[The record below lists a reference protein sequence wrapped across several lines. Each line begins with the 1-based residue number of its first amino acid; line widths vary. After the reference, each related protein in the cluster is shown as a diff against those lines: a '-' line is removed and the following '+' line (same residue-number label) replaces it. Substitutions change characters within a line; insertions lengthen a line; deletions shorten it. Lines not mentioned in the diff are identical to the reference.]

1 MNDGRPIS
9 DEIQR
14 LSRRVRRLEAIVEA
28 SALVNSSLDLKEI
41 AHRIILIAADLVGA
55 ERGSLFVLDTAS
67 GRLNALVAQ
76 GIVGHR
82 LSVAVGEGIVGIVAE
97 TETPVL
103 LDDPYADPRFDPSID
118 QLTGFVTRSL
128 LTVPVRDRE
137 DKLVAVLQLL
147 NHAKGRF
154 SNEDV
159 AFLHELGISFAVAL
173 TTARLHREIVAQERM
188 EEELRLAAEIQRA
201 LQPPDVSSI
210 PGLDL
215 AALTRPCREVGGDCW
230 DVVGSDDATRWWL
243 MVADVSGKGVGA
255 GLVASNVQAY
265 IRSRRND
272 RRSLARVVA
281 EGNDLLYGLTRGRSF
296 ASLVIAEWQPER
308 QTLTWVNAGHPPMLV
323 RTEAGVAQYSATG
336 RPIGLLPTQHYGFG
350 TLQLAPGDAVALFT
364 DGLAEAGWDRPTGEF
379 GTGPL
384 ERNLA
389 RVPAESVEAI
399 SDALNDHLEG
409 VEPDDDVTLLVAR
422 CVTS

>member
-1 MNDGRPIS
+1 MSDDRPIS
-9 DEIQR
+9 EEIQR

-55 ERGSLFVLDTAS
+55 ERGSLFVLDSAT

-76 GIVGHR
+76 GIDTHR

-103 LDDPYADPRFDPSID
+103 LDDPYTDPRFDPSID
-118 QLTGFVTRSL
+118 QQTGFVTRSL
-128 LTVPVRDRE
+128 LTVPVRDRD

-147 NHAKGRF
+147 NHATGRF
-154 SNEDV
+154 SGEDV

-230 DVVGSDDATRWWL
+230 DVVGSDDASRWWL

-281 EGNDLLYGLTRGRSF
+281 EGNDLLFGLTRGRSF
-296 ASLVIAEWQPER
+296 ATLAIVEWQPDR
-308 QTLTWVNAGHPPMLV
+308 RALTWVSAGHPPMLV
-323 RTEAGVAQYSATG
+323 STSSGVAQYGATG
-336 RPIGLLPTQHYGFG
+336 RPIGLLPNQHYGFG
-350 TLQLAPGDAVALFT
+350 SLQLDPDDSFSLFT
-364 DGLAEAGWDRPTGEF
+364 DGLAEAGWDRPRGEF
-379 GTGPL
+379 GTTSL
-384 ERNLA
+384 ERHMDKA
-389 RVPAESVEAI
+389 PAESVAAI
-399 SDALNDHLEG
+399 QRALDHHLDG
-409 VEPDDDVTLLVAR
+409 IEPDDDITLLMAR